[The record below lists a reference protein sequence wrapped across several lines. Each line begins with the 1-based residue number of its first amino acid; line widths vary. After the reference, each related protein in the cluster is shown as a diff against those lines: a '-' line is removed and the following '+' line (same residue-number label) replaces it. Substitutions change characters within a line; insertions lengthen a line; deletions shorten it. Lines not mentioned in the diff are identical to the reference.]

1 MSRGVGSRCRTG
13 WSWSLRPLRNVR
25 IIHLSISFGAIK
37 VYILYSRRTIYWH
50 FRGVD
55 ACVKRRSRLHPDTF
69 IWLKMMGFI
78 YIYTSFFVCVG
89 GFLFSILFVIIFVC
103 LFLTEINF
111 EMGRKRNLRR
121 AFPTAPGWGIRSA
134 GGCWRHSA
142 YQNCNTHRKIKK
154 RGRKMIKFP
163 DFLTTKNIYTPPT
176 EHVGALQH
184 RESKEGG

>member
-1 MSRGVGSRCRTG
+1 MEMSRGVRSRGRTS

-37 VYILYSRRTIYWH
+37 VHSTRTVYWH

-55 ACVKRRSRLHPDTF
+55 ACVKRITTPPRHIQNLIEDDRIF
-69 IWLKMMGFI
+69 WVI
-78 YIYTSFFVCVG
+78 YDFF
-89 GFLFSILFVIIFVC
+89 FSTIICLFVC

-111 EMGRKRNLRR
+111 EMCRKRNLRR

-142 YQNCNTHRKIKK
+142 YQNCNTQ
-154 RGRKMIKFP
+154 
-163 DFLTTKNIYTPPT
+163 TKNNCYYHLFFFKI
-176 EHVGALQH
+176 
-184 RESKEGG
+184 